1 MIWIVSTE
9 MAMIGL
15 RQLSTTTANNSHV
28 KDWYQTGA
36 NNHV

>member
-1 MIWIVSTE
+1 LS
-9 MAMIGL
+9 
-15 RQLSTTTANNSHV
+15 QLSTTTANNSHV